1 MLEKKNI
8 LLEDY
13 QHCMLKG
20 TDVHINKVQ
29 ENR

>member
-13 QHCMLKG
+13 QHWYVEG
-20 TDVHINKVQ
+20 TDVPLNKVQ
-29 ENR
+29 ENW

>member
-13 QHCMLKG
+13 QHGYVEG
-20 TDVHINKVQ
+20 TDVRLKKVQ